1 MPYHAA
7 LDRQSDGTVKANAAA
22 GWAQVGGPGTD
33 EAAMRL
39 VPGALVALMMTT
51 AGCAGGGE
59 AAGPAESA
67 AAVIRLGTLVPLTGR
82 SSASGEAMVNAAR
95 MAVDDANAR
104 GGVLGR
110 RVELVV
116 GDDACD
122 AGTAVTAARTLVARD
137 ITVSVGGYCSSAT
150 VPTLKIFRSAGVPM
164 VVAASNSTDLLTP
177 KYDNVF
183 LISGTVAA
191 EAQFAADWMT
201 RAGARRLA
209 VVHDGTSFPVTLAEA
224 AVAAAGRSGALTVTG
239 QWEISQGAASY
250 ARTATAVMGSGADV
264 VYFTGYYGEARQ
276 LVVDLRSRGYRG
288 RVVVGDGAT
297 DGPLLEGLT
306 GAQTR
311 ELYATALLVPELMPE
326 LAAWSQRH
334 RAAFGS
340 APGPSSVEA
349 YDAVTVALD
358 GIRRA
363 GTTDR
368 EAVRK
373 AIAGTDLAA
382 LSGPASFN
390 ADGTRTTPRFLL
402 LRAAGTQFRLADR
415 G

>member
-1 MPYHAA
+1 M
-7 LDRQSDGTVKANAAA
+7 
-22 GWAQVGGPGTD
+22 
-33 EAAMRL
+33 
-39 VPGALVALMMTT
+39 
-51 AGCAGGGE
+51 
-59 AAGPAESA
+59 
-67 AAVIRLGTLVPLTGR
+67 
-82 SSASGEAMVNAAR
+82 
-95 MAVDDANAR
+95 
-104 GGVLGR
+104 
-110 RVELVV
+110 
-116 GDDACD
+116 
-122 AGTAVTAARTLVARD
+122 
-137 ITVSVGGYCSSAT
+137 
-150 VPTLKIFRSAGVPM
+150 
-164 VVAASNSTDLLTP
+164 
-177 KYDNVF
+177 
-183 LISGTVAA
+183 ISGTVAA
-191 EAQFAADWMT
+191 EAVFAVVRMISS
-201 RAGARRLA
+201 GARRLA
-209 VVHDGTSFPVTLAEA
+209 LVHDGTSFPVTLAEA
-224 AVAAAGRSGALTVTG
+224 TVAAAGRPGGPAVTG
-239 QWEISQGAASY
+239 QWEVSQGAESY
-250 ARTATAVMGSGADV
+250 ARTAGAVVGSGADV

-288 RVVVGDGAT
+288 SVVVGDGAT

-390 ADGTRTTPRFLL
+390 ADGTRVTPRFLL
-402 LRAAGTQFRLADR
+402 LQATGTQFRLAPPGGNRD
-415 G
+415 